1 MTESNRVVIVDDNED
16 ITDVF
21 SDILEIG
28 GFNVIGIGHDGK
40 EAISLYK
47 KYHPNIIFLDVM
59 MPVMNGIQALREIKK
74 EDSKANVIM
83 VTADN
88 STDTIKELQKLGAT
102 AIIVKPFR
110 IETVFETIKKT
121 IK

>member
-1 MTESNRVVIVDDNED
+1 MTEDNRVVIVDDNED
-16 ITDVF
+16 ITGVF

-28 GFNVIGIGHDGK
+28 GFNVIGIGHNGK
-40 EAISLYK
+40 EAVSLYK
-47 KYHPNIIFLDVM
+47 KHQPDVIFLDVM

-74 EDSKANVIM
+74 ENSKANVIM

-102 AIIVKPFR
+102 AIIVKPFK